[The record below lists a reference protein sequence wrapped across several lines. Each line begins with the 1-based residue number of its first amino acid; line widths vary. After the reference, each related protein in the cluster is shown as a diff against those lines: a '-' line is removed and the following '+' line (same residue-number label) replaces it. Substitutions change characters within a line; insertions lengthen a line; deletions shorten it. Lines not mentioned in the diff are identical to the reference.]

1 MKLDLSPAAPP
12 APLRPLTDRSA
23 WHLRANAPVVA
34 WLVATVVVAVG
45 HRWIPAS
52 PWLLVHLL
60 LLGAVTNAICVWS
73 QHFTD
78 ALLRRRITP
87 ASRRWQVARLVLLNG
102 AVAATV
108 AGMVTATWVV
118 TLVGAVGVGVAVAA
132 HGTALWLQSR
142 QALAARFAIC
152 VGFYVAAAW
161 LLPFGAG
168 LGATLARGLDEGW
181 HTRVVLA
188 HAGFNLLG
196 FVGLTVMG
204 TLMTLW
210 PTMLRT
216 KMADDAPRAART
228 TLALMLVGLAG
239 GVAAVL
245 AASPPV
251 AAVGLAT
258 YLAGIGVSV
267 RPMVTAARRRP
278 PATFAT
284 WSAACAL
291 AWLVGSLATLVGVL
305 ALSGTWEA
313 AAARVGI
320 VTVPLV
326 AGFAAQVLLGALTYL
341 VPVVLGGGP
350 AAVRSTTAVLE
361 RGAVLRVVLFD
372 GALALFVLPAPS
384 LVHVLASLTALGALV
399 AFLPLLVGALRVHRR
414 ARRTPFVPPTA
425 EDVAAAHALG
435 QDLRA
440 RSGDARQGP
449 PVEAVTG
456 PRRKGLAVAAL
467 SVLLLVAAGGVALDP
482 AALGTG
488 TGASPTEA
496 GASGAVV
503 PTGRTTTVEVEARDM
518 RFFPATIEVPAGD
531 SLVLVV
537 TNTDSTVHDLVLD
550 TGATS
555 GRLSPGATETFEV
568 GVVGRTVDGWCSIV
582 GHRQMGMV
590 LTIEPV
596 GGSVGGTS
604 LADGGAEPDG
614 AGAGSDSEA
623 EHDGMAGMD
632 HGPVGSGDES
642 GAPSAAKDL
651 DFMATPGDDFV
662 ARPAELAPASTET
675 VHRVRLAVSELVT
688 EVAPGVTQTLWT
700 FGGTA
705 PGPTLRGKV
714 GDRFEI
720 TLVNDGTIGHSIDF
734 HAGALA
740 PDRPMR
746 TIAPGEELTY
756 TFTATMSGVWMYHC
770 STMPMSAHIANGM
783 FGAVVID
790 PPDLPAVDREYLI
803 VQSEYY
809 LGPQGGEVDMDRLA
823 TGDPDVVAFNGYANQ
838 YDAAPLPARVGER
851 VRVWVLAA
859 GPNRG
864 SAFHVVGG
872 QFDTV
877 FSEGA
882 YRLRPGNAEA
892 GGSQVLGLAVAQGG
906 FVELAFPEA
915 GRYPFVTHAMI
926 DAERGAH
933 GFFAV
938 TG

>member
-1 MKLDLSPAAPP
+1 MKLDLSAQP
-12 APLRPLTDRSA
+12 APLKPLTDRSA
-23 WHLRANAPVVA
+23 WHLRANAPVVG

-78 ALLRRRITP
+78 ALLSRRVTP
-87 ASRRWQVARLVLLNG
+87 ASRRWQVARLVLLNV

-142 QALAARFAIC
+142 RALTARFAIC

-204 TLMTLW
+204 TLVTLW

-239 GVAAVL
+239 GVVAVL
-245 AASPPV
+245 VASPPV

-258 YLAGIGVSV
+258 YLAGVLVSV

-284 WSAACAL
+284 WSAACAVV
-291 AWLVGSLATLVGVL
+291 WLVGSLATLVGVL
-305 ALSGTWEA
+305 ALSGTWET

-326 AGFAAQVLLGALTYL
+326 AGFAAQILLGALTYL

-350 AAVRSTTAVLE
+350 AAVRSTTAALE

-384 LVHVLASLTALGALV
+384 LVHVLASLVALGALV

-414 ARRTPFVPPTA
+414 ARRTPFVAPTA
-425 EDVAAAHALG
+425 DDVAAAHALG

-440 RSGDARQGP
+440 RSGARQGP

-467 SVLLLVAAGGVALDP
+467 GVLLLVAAGGVALDP

-488 TGASPTEA
+488 TGAAPVEA
-496 GASGAVV
+496 GASGTVV

-518 RFFPATIEVPAGD
+518 RFFPSTIEVPAGD
-531 SLVLVV
+531 TLVLVV
-537 TNTDSTVHDLVLD
+537 TNTDTTVHDLVLD

-555 GRLSPGATETFEV
+555 GRLAPGATETFEV
-568 GVVGRTVDGWCSIV
+568 GVVGRAVDGWCSIV

-590 LTIEPV
+590 LSIEPT
-596 GGSVGGTS
+596 GGSVDGTS
-604 LADGGAEPDG
+604 LAGGD
-614 AGAGSDSEA
+614 AGSGADSGSA
-623 EHDGMAGMD
+623 GHDGMAGMD
-632 HGPVGSGDES
+632 HGASGSGD
-642 GAPSAAKDL
+642 APSTASAATDL
-651 DFMATPGDDFV
+651 DFMATPGDDFT
-662 ARPAELAPASTET
+662 AHPAALAPASAET
-675 VHRVRLAVSELVT
+675 VHRVRLPVSELVT
-688 EVAPGVTQTLWT
+688 EVAPGVTQKLWT

-740 PDRPMR
+740 PDGPMR

-790 PPDLPAVDREYLI
+790 PPDLPAVDREYLL

-809 LGPQGGEVDMDRLA
+809 LGPQGSEVDMDRLA

-838 YDAAPLPARVGER
+838 YDAEPLTARVGER

-864 SAFHVVGG
+864 TAFHVVGG

-915 GRYPFVTHAMI
+915 GRYPFVSHAMI

-933 GFFAV
+933 GFFSV

>member
-1 MKLDLSPAAPP
+1 MKLDLSAQP
-12 APLRPLTDRSA
+12 APLKPLTDRSA
-23 WHLRANAPVVA
+23 WHLRANAPVVG

-78 ALLRRRITP
+78 ALLSRRVTT
-87 ASRRWQVARLVLLNG
+87 ASRRWQVARLVLLNV

-142 QALAARFAIC
+142 RALTARFAIC

-168 LGATLARGLDEGW
+168 LGATLAHGLDEGW

-204 TLMTLW
+204 TLVTLW

-239 GVAAVL
+239 GVVAVL

-258 YLAGIGVSV
+258 YLAGVLVSV

-291 AWLVGSLATLVGVL
+291 AWLLVSLATLVGVL
-305 ALSGTWEA
+305 ALSATWET

-320 VTVPLV
+320 VTVPLA
-326 AGFAAQVLLGALTYL
+326 AGFAAQILLGALTYL

-350 AAVRSTTAVLE
+350 AAVRSTTAALE

-372 GALALFVLPAPS
+372 GALVLFVLPAPS
-384 LVHVLASLTALGALV
+384 LVHVLASLVALGALV
-399 AFLPLLVGALRVHRR
+399 AFLPLLVGALRAHRR
-414 ARRTPFVPPTA
+414 ARRTPFVAPTA
-425 EDVAAAHALG
+425 DDVAAAHALG

-440 RSGDARQGP
+440 RTGVRQGP

-488 TGASPTEA
+488 TGAAPVEA
-496 GASGAVV
+496 GASGTVV

-531 SLVLVV
+531 TLVLVV
-537 TNTDSTVHDLVLD
+537 TNTDTTVHDLVLD

-555 GRLSPGATETFEV
+555 GRLAPGATETFEV
-568 GVVGRTVDGWCSIV
+568 GVVGRAVDGWCSIV

-590 LTIEPV
+590 LSIEPT
-596 GGSVGGTS
+596 GGAADGTS
-604 LADGGAEPDG
+604 LAGGD
-614 AGAGSDSEA
+614 AGSGADSGSA
-623 EHDGMAGMD
+623 GHDGMAGMD
-632 HGPVGSGDES
+632 HGASDSDDGSG
-642 GAPSAAKDL
+642 AASAATDL
-651 DFMATPGDDFV
+651 DFMATPGDDFT
-662 ARPAELAPASTET
+662 AHPAELAPASAET
-675 VHRVRLAVSELVT
+675 VHRVRLPVSELVT
-688 EVAPGVTQTLWT
+688 EVAPGVTQKLWT
-700 FGGTA
+700 FGGIA

-740 PDRPMR
+740 PDGPMR

-790 PPDLPAVDREYLI
+790 PPDLPAVDREYLL

-838 YDAAPLPARVGER
+838 YDAEPLPARVGER

-864 SAFHVVGG
+864 TAFHVVGG

-915 GRYPFVTHAMI
+915 GRYPFVSHAMI

-933 GFFAV
+933 GFFSV

>member
-1 MKLDLSPAAPP
+1 MKLDLSAAP

-23 WHLRANAPVVA
+23 WHLRANAPVVG
-34 WLVATVVVAVG
+34 WLLATVVVAVG
-45 HRWIPAS
+45 HRWVPAS

-78 ALLRRRITP
+78 ALLSRRATP
-87 ASRRWQVARLVLLNG
+87 ASRRWQVARLVLLNV
-102 AVAATV
+102 AVVTTV
-108 AGMVTATWVV
+108 TGMVTATWVV
-118 TLVGAVGVGVAVAA
+118 TLVGAVGVGIAVAA

-142 QALAARFAIC
+142 RALAARFRVC
-152 VGFYVAAAW
+152 VAFYVAASW

-168 LGATLARGLDEGW
+168 LGATLARGLDEAW
-181 HTRVVLA
+181 HVRVVLA
-188 HAGFNLLG
+188 HAGVNLLG

-204 TLMTLW
+204 TLLTLW

-216 KMADDAPRAART
+216 RMADDAPRAART
-228 TLALMLVGLAG
+228 TLSLMLGGLAA

-245 AASPPV
+245 LAAPPV

-258 YLAGIGVSV
+258 YLAGVLVSV

-284 WSAACAL
+284 WSAAGAL
-291 AWLVGSLATLVGVL
+291 VWLMGSLGTLTGVL
-305 ALSGTWEA
+305 ALSGGWETA
-313 AAARVGI
+313 ADRVGI

-326 AGFAAQVLLGALTYL
+326 AGFVAQVLLGALTYL

-361 RGAVLRVVLFD
+361 RGAVVRVVLFN
-372 GALALFVLPAPS
+372 GALVLFVLPAPS
-384 LVHVLASLTALGALV
+384 LVHVFASLTALGALV
-399 AFLPLLVGALRVHRR
+399 AFLPLLVGAVLAHRR
-414 ARRTPFVPPTA
+414 ARRTPFLLPTA
-425 EDVAAAHALG
+425 DDVAAAHARG
-435 QDLRA
+435 HEVRDRA
-440 RSGDARQGP
+440 GGRQAP

-488 TGASPTEA
+488 SGATSAAA
-496 GASGAVV
+496 GAEGAVAA
-503 PTGRTTTVEVEARDM
+503 TGRTTTVEVEAANM
-518 RFFPATIEVPAGD
+518 RFVPSEIEVPAGD
-531 SLVLVV
+531 TLVLVV
-537 TNTDSTVHDLVLD
+537 TNTDTTVHDLALD
-550 TGATS
+550 TGRTS
-555 GRLSPGATETFEV
+555 GRIAPGATETFDV
-568 GVVGRTVDGWCSIV
+568 GVVGRAIDGWCTVV

-590 LTIEPV
+590 LTITPTGAAAV
-596 GGSVGGTS
+596 PDAAPSTNAGSAGDHEDMAGMNHGS
-604 LADGGAEPDG
+604 
-614 AGAGSDSEA
+614 AGAG
-623 EHDGMAGMD
+623 
-632 HGPVGSGDES
+632 PSGGTAPG
-642 GAPSAAKDL
+642 GATPSAAEDL
-651 DFMATPGDDFV
+651 DLMATPGEDFT
-662 ARPAELAPASTET
+662 AHPAALSPVGPET
-675 VHRVRLAVSELVT
+675 VHRVRMTVSEAVT
-688 EVAPGVTQTLWT
+688 EVAPGVTQRLWT

-705 PGPTLRGKV
+705 PGPTLRGRV

-740 PDRPMR
+740 PDEPMR

-770 STMPMSAHIANGM
+770 STMPMSAHVANGM

-790 PPDLPAVDREYLI
+790 PPDLAPVDREYLF

-851 VRVWVLAA
+851 VRVWVLPA

-864 SAFHVVGG
+864 TSFHVVGG

-906 FVELAFPEA
+906 FVEMAFPEA
-915 GRYPFVTHAMI
+915 GRYPFVSHAMI

-938 TG
+938 TGP

>member
-1 MKLDLSPAAPP
+1 MKLDLSAAP
-12 APLRPLTDRSA
+12 APLRPLTDRST
-23 WHLRANAPVVA
+23 WHLRANAPVVG
-34 WLVATVVVAVG
+34 WLLATVVVAVG
-45 HRWIPAS
+45 HRWVPAS

-78 ALLRRRITP
+78 ALLSRRVTP
-87 ASRRWQVARLVLLNG
+87 ASRRWQVARLVLLNV
-102 AVAATV
+102 AVVTTV
-108 AGMVTATWVV
+108 AGMVTAAWVV

-132 HGTALWLQSR
+132 HGTALWRQSR
-142 QALAARFAIC
+142 QALAARFRIC
-152 VGFYVAAAW
+152 VAFYVAAAW

-168 LGATLARGLDEGW
+168 LGATLARGLDEAW

-188 HAGFNLLG
+188 HAGVNLLG

-216 KMADDAPRAART
+216 RMADDAPRAART
-228 TLALMLVGLAG
+228 TLALVLGGLAA

-245 AASPPV
+245 LAAPPV

-258 YLAGIGVSV
+258 YLAGVLVSV

-291 AWLVGSLATLVGVL
+291 AWLVGSLATLTGVL
-305 ALSGTWEA
+305 AFSGGWETA
-313 AAARVGI
+313 ADRVGT

-361 RGAVLRVVLFD
+361 RGAVVRVVLFN

-399 AFLPLLVGALRVHRR
+399 AFLPLLVGAVLAHRR

-425 EDVAAAHALG
+425 DDVAAAHALG

-440 RSGDARQGP
+440 RAGGARQGP

-488 TGASPTEA
+488 SGATSAAA
-496 GASGAVV
+496 GAAGTVAA
-503 PTGRTTTVEVEARDM
+503 TGRTTTVEVEAADM
-518 RFFPATIEVPAGD
+518 RFVPSEIEVPAGD
-531 SLVLVV
+531 TLVLVV
-537 TNTDSTVHDLVLD
+537 TNTDTTVHDLALD
-550 TGATS
+550 TGRTS
-555 GRLSPGATETFEV
+555 GRIAPGATVTFDV
-568 GVVGRTVDGWCSIV
+568 GVVGRAIDGWCTVV

-590 LTIEPV
+590 LTITP
-596 GGSVGGTS
+596 T
-604 LADGGAEPDG
+604 G
-614 AGAGSDSEA
+614 AGAVTDAAASSGNAGSMGDHE
-623 EHDGMAGMD
+623 GMAGMD
-632 HGPVGSGDES
+632 HGSGGSAGSGPS
-642 GAPSAAKDL
+642 GGAVPGGAAPRAAEDL
-651 DFMATPGDDFV
+651 DLLAMPGEDFT
-662 ARPAELAPASTET
+662 AYPAALAPAGPET
-675 VHRVRLAVSELVT
+675 VHRVRMAVSEVVT
-688 EVAPGVTQTLWT
+688 EVAPGVMQRLWT

-740 PDRPMR
+740 PDEPMR

-790 PPDLPAVDREYLI
+790 PPDLAPVDREYLL

-809 LGPQGGEVDMDRLA
+809 LGPQGGEVDVDRLA
-823 TGDPDVVAFNGYANQ
+823 TGEPDVVAFNGYANQ

-851 VRVWVLAA
+851 VRVWVLPA
-859 GPNRG
+859 GPNQG
-864 SAFHVVGG
+864 TSFHVVGG

-877 FSEGA
+877 YSEGA

-906 FVELAFPEA
+906 FVEMAFPEA
-915 GRYPFVTHAMI
+915 GRYPFVSHVMI

-933 GFFAV
+933 GLFAV
-938 TG
+938 TSP

>member
-1 MKLDLSPAAPP
+1 M
-12 APLRPLTDRSA
+12 TDRSA

-34 WLVATVVVAVG
+34 WLLATVVVAVA

-78 ALLRRRITP
+78 ALLSRRVTP
-87 ASRRWQVARLVLLNG
+87 ASRRWQVARLVLLNV
-102 AVAATV
+102 AVVATV

-132 HGTALWLQSR
+132 HGTALWRQSR
-142 QALAARFAIC
+142 RALAARFRIC
-152 VGFYVAAAW
+152 VAFYVAAAW

-168 LGATLARGLDEGW
+168 LGATLARGLDEAW

-188 HAGFNLLG
+188 HAGVNLLG

-216 KMADDAPRAART
+216 RMADDAPRAART
-228 TLALMLVGLAG
+228 TLALMLGGLAA

-245 AASPPV
+245 LAAPPV

-258 YLAGIGVSV
+258 YLAGVLVSV
-267 RPMVTAARRRP
+267 RPLFTAARRRP

-291 AWLVGSLATLVGVL
+291 AWLVGALATLTGVL
-305 ALSGTWEA
+305 ALSGGWETA
-313 AAARVGI
+313 AGRVGI

-361 RGAVLRVVLFD
+361 RGAVVRVVLFN
-372 GALALFVLPAPS
+372 GALAFFVLPAPS

-399 AFLPLLVGALRVHRR
+399 AFLPLLVGAVLAHRR

-425 EDVAAAHALG
+425 DDVAAAHALG
-435 QDLRA
+435 QDLHARA
-440 RSGDARQGP
+440 GARQGP

-456 PRRKGLAVAAL
+456 PRRKGSAVAAL

-488 TGASPTEA
+488 SGATSAAA
-496 GASGAVV
+496 GAAGTVAA
-503 PTGRTTTVEVEARDM
+503 TGRTTTVEVEAADM
-518 RFFPATIEVPAGD
+518 RFVPSEIEVPAGD
-531 SLVLVV
+531 TLVLVV
-537 TNTDSTVHDLVLD
+537 TNTDTTVHDLALD
-550 TGATS
+550 TGRTS
-555 GRLSPGATETFEV
+555 GRIAPGATETFDV
-568 GVVGRTVDGWCSIV
+568 GVVGRAIDGWCTVV

-590 LTIEPV
+590 LTITPTGPGAV
-596 GGSVGGTS
+596 PDASASGAPDGS
-604 LADGGAEPDG
+604 AGGAGDHE
-614 AGAGSDSEA
+614 
-623 EHDGMAGMD
+623 GMAGMD
-632 HGPVGSGDES
+632 HGSG
-642 GAPSAAKDL
+642 GAASSAAEDL
-651 DFMATPGDDFV
+651 DFMATPGEGFT
-662 ARPAELAPASTET
+662 AHPAELAPAGPET
-675 VHRVRLAVSELVT
+675 VHRVRLPVAEAVT
-688 EVAPGVTQTLWT
+688 EVAPGVTQRLWT

-740 PDRPMR
+740 PDEPMR

-756 TFTATMSGVWMYHC
+756 SFTATMSGVWMYHC

-790 PPDLPAVDREYLI
+790 PPDLAPVDREYLL

-838 YDAAPLPARVGER
+838 YDAEPLPARLGER
-851 VRVWVLAA
+851 VRIWVLPA
-859 GPNRG
+859 GPHRG
-864 SAFHVVGG
+864 TSFHVVGG

-882 YRLRPGNAEA
+882 YQLRPGNAEA

-906 FVELAFPEA
+906 FVEMAFPEA
-915 GRYPFVTHAMI
+915 GRYPFVSHAMI

-933 GFFAV
+933 GVFAV
-938 TG
+938 TGP

>member
-1 MKLDLSPAAPP
+1 MKLDLSSAP
-12 APLRPLTDRSA
+12 APLKPLNDRSA
-23 WHLRANAPVVA
+23 WHLRANAPVVG

-78 ALLRRRITP
+78 ALLRGRITP
-87 ASRRWQVARLVLLNG
+87 ASRRWQVARLVLLNV

-108 AGMVTATWVV
+108 TGMVTATWAV
-118 TLVGAVGVGVAVAA
+118 TLVGAVGVGAAVAA
-132 HGTALWLQSR
+132 HGTALWRQSR
-142 QALAARFAIC
+142 RALAARFAVC

-204 TLMTLW
+204 TFLTLW

-228 TLALMLVGLAG
+228 TLVLMLVGLAAG
-239 GVAAVL
+239 IAAVL
-245 AASPPV
+245 VAKPPV
-251 AAVGLAT
+251 AAAGLAT
-258 YLAGIGVSV
+258 YLAGVVVSV
-267 RPMVTAARRRP
+267 RPMVSAARRRP

-284 WSAACAL
+284 WSAACAVG
-291 AWLVGSLATLVGVL
+291 WLLGALATLSGVL
-305 ALSGTWEA
+305 VLSGSWETA
-313 AAARVGI
+313 SARVGI

-361 RGAVLRVVLFD
+361 RGAVVRVVLFN

-399 AFLPLLVGALRVHRR
+399 AFLPLLVGAVRAHRR

-425 EDVAAAHALG
+425 DDVAAAHALG
-435 QDLRA
+435 EDLRA
-440 RSGDARQGP
+440 RPGGARQGP

-488 TGASPTEA
+488 SGATSAAA
-496 GASGAVV
+496 GAEGTVAA
-503 PTGRTTTVEVEARDM
+503 TGRTTTVEVEAANM
-518 RFFPATIEVPAGD
+518 RFVPSAIEVPAGD
-531 SLVLVV
+531 ALVLVV
-537 TNTDSTVHDLVLD
+537 TNTDTTVHDLALD
-550 TGATS
+550 TGRTS
-555 GRLSPGATETFEV
+555 GRIAPGATETFDV
-568 GVVGRTVDGWCSIV
+568 GVVGRAIDGWCTVV

-590 LTIEPV
+590 LTITP
-596 GGSVGGTS
+596 T
-604 LADGGAEPDG
+604 G
-614 AGAGSDSEA
+614 AGAVPDAAGSPAPSGDAGSA
-623 EHDGMAGMD
+623 GDHMAGTD
-632 HGPVGSGDES
+632 HDPDGTST
-642 GAPSAAKDL
+642 APSAAEEL
-651 DFMATPGDDFV
+651 DFMATPGRDF
-662 ARPAELAPASTET
+662 AAHPAELPPASAET
-675 VHRVRLAVSELVT
+675 VHRVRLPVAEVVT
-688 EVAPGVTQTLWT
+688 EVAPGVTQRLWT

-705 PGPTLRGKV
+705 PGPTLRGEV

-740 PDRPMR
+740 PDEPMR

-790 PPDLPAVDREYLI
+790 PPDLAPVDREYLL

-851 VRVWVLAA
+851 VRVWVLPA

-864 SAFHVVGG
+864 TSFHVVGG

-877 FSEGA
+877 FSEGV
-882 YRLRPGNAEA
+882 YRLRPGDAES

-906 FVELAFPEA
+906 FVEMSFPEA
-915 GRYPFVTHAMI
+915 GRYPFVSHAMI

-933 GFFAV
+933 GYFAV
-938 TG
+938 TEGDGGEG

>member
-1 MKLDLSPAAPP
+1 MKLDLSAQP
-12 APLRPLTDRSA
+12 APLKPLTDRSA
-23 WHLRANAPVVA
+23 WHLRANAPVVG

-78 ALLRRRITP
+78 ALLSRRVTP
-87 ASRRWQVARLVLLNG
+87 ASRRWQVARLVLLNV

-142 QALAARFAIC
+142 RALTARFAIC

-204 TLMTLW
+204 TLVTLW

-228 TLALMLVGLAG
+228 TLVLMLVGLAG

-245 AASPPV
+245 ASAPPV

-258 YLAGIGVSV
+258 YLAGVLVSV
-267 RPMVTAARRRP
+267 RPLVTAARRRP

-291 AWLVGSLATLVGVL
+291 VWLVGSLATLVGVL
-305 ALSGTWEA
+305 ALSGTWAE

-326 AGFAAQVLLGALTYL
+326 AGFAAQILLGALTYL

-350 AAVRSTTAVLE
+350 AAVRSTAAVLE

-372 GALALFVLPAPS
+372 GALVLFVLPAPS
-384 LVHVLASLTALGALV
+384 LVHVLASLVALAALV
-399 AFLPLLVGALRVHRR
+399 AFLPLLVGALRARRR
-414 ARRTPFVPPTA
+414 ARRTPSVPPA
-425 EDVAAAHALG
+425 PDDVAAAHALG
-435 QDLRA
+435 RETRE
-440 RSGDARQGP
+440 RSGGRQAP

-488 TGASPTEA
+488 ATSAA
-496 GASGAVV
+496 GASGTVAA
-503 PTGRTTTVEVEARDM
+503 TGRTTTVEVEAADM
-518 RFFPATIEVPAGD
+518 RFVPSEIEVPAGD
-531 SLVLVV
+531 RLVLVV
-537 TNTDSTVHDLVLD
+537 TNTDTTVHDLALD
-550 TGATS
+550 TGQTS
-555 GRLSPGATETFEV
+555 GRIAPGKTETFEV
-568 GVVGRTVDGWCSIV
+568 GVVGRSIDGWCTVV

-590 LTIEPV
+590 LSIEPT
-596 GGSVGGTS
+596 GGSADATS
-604 LADGGAEPDG
+604 LADEETETATGSGS
-614 AGAGSDSEA
+614 AG
-623 EHDGMAGMD
+623 HDGMAGMD
-632 HGPVGSGDES
+632 HGAGGSDDGSG
-642 GAPSAAKDL
+642 AASAATDL
-651 DFMATPGDDFV
+651 DFMATPGDDFT
-662 ARPAELAPASTET
+662 AHPAELAPASAET
-675 VHRVRLAVSELVT
+675 VHRVRLPVSELVT
-688 EVAPGVTQTLWT
+688 EVAPGVTQKLWT
-700 FGGTA
+700 FGGSA

-740 PDRPMR
+740 PDGPMR

-790 PPDLPAVDREYLI
+790 PPGLAPVDREYLL

-809 LGPQGGEVDMDRLA
+809 LGPQGGEVDVDRLA

-838 YDAAPLPARVGER
+838 YDAEPLPARVGER

-864 SAFHVVGG
+864 TSFHVVGG

-906 FVELAFPEA
+906 FVEMTFPEA
-915 GRYPFVTHAMI
+915 GRYPFVSHAMI

-933 GFFAV
+933 GTFAV
-938 TG
+938 TEADASGEDG

>member
-1 MKLDLSPAAPP
+1 MKLDLSTAP

-23 WHLRANAPVVA
+23 WHLRANAPVVG
-34 WLVATVVVAVG
+34 WLLATVVVAVG

-78 ALLRRRITP
+78 ALLSRRATP
-87 ASRRWQVARLVLLNG
+87 ASRRWQVARLAALNV

-118 TLVGAVGVGVAVAA
+118 TLVGAVGVGIAVAA

-142 QALAARFAIC
+142 RALAARFRVC
-152 VGFYVAAAW
+152 VAFYVAAAW
-161 LLPFGAG
+161 LLPVGAG
-168 LGATLARGLDEGW
+168 LGATLARGLDEAW
-181 HTRVVLA
+181 HVRVVLA

-204 TLMTLW
+204 TLLTLW

-216 KMADDAPRAART
+216 RMADDAPRAART
-228 TLALMLVGLAG
+228 TLVLMLVGLAG
-239 GVAAVL
+239 GVVAVL
-245 AASPPV
+245 VAAPPV
-251 AAVGLAT
+251 AAAGLAT
-258 YLAGIGVSV
+258 YLAGVVVSV
-267 RPMVTAARRRP
+267 RPMVSAARRRP

-291 AWLVGSLATLVGVL
+291 GWLLGSLATLTGVL
-305 ALSGTWEA
+305 ALSGGWATATECA
-313 AAARVGI
+313 GI

-361 RGAVLRVVLFD
+361 RGAVVRVVLFN

-399 AFLPLLVGALRVHRR
+399 AFLPLLVGAVLAHRR
-414 ARRTPFVPPTA
+414 ARRTPFVPPTPD
-425 EDVAAAHALG
+425 DVAAAHALG
-435 QDLRA
+435 REVRDRA
-440 RSGDARQGP
+440 GGRQAP

-488 TGASPTEA
+488 GGATSAAA
-496 GASGAVV
+496 GAEGTVAA
-503 PTGRTTTVEVEARDM
+503 TGRTTTVEVEAANM
-518 RFFPATIEVPAGD
+518 RFVPSEIEVPAGD
-531 SLVLVV
+531 TLVLVV
-537 TNTDSTVHDLVLD
+537 TNTDTTVHDLALD
-550 TGATS
+550 TGRTS
-555 GRLSPGATETFEV
+555 GRIAPGETETFAV
-568 GVVGRTVDGWCSIV
+568 GVVGRPLDGWCTVV

-590 LTIEPV
+590 LTITPT
-596 GGSVGGTS
+596 GTS
-604 LADGGAEPDG
+604 TVPD
-614 AGAGSDSEA
+614 AAGSPAPSGDAGSA
-623 EHDGMAGMD
+623 GDHMAGMD
-632 HGPVGSGDES
+632 HDPDVTST
-642 GAPSAAKDL
+642 APSAAEDL
-651 DFMATPGDDFV
+651 DFMATPGKDF
-662 ARPAELAPASTET
+662 APHPAELPPASAET
-675 VHRVRLAVSELVT
+675 VHRVRLPVAEVVT
-688 EVAPGVTQTLWT
+688 EVAPGVTQRLWT

-740 PDRPMR
+740 PDGPMR

-756 TFTATMSGVWMYHC
+756 TFTATRSGVWMYHC

-790 PPDLPAVDREYLI
+790 PPELAPVDREYLL

-838 YDAAPLPARVGER
+838 YDAAPLLARVGER
-851 VRVWVLAA
+851 VRVWVLPA

-864 SAFHVVGG
+864 TSFHVVGG

-882 YRLRPGNAEA
+882 YLVRPGNAEA

-906 FVELAFPEA
+906 FVEMAFPEA
-915 GRYPFVTHAMI
+915 GRYPFVSHAMI

-938 TG
+938 GGP

>member
-1 MKLDLSPAAPP
+1 
-12 APLRPLTDRSA
+12 
-23 WHLRANAPVVA
+23 PVVA
-34 WLVATVVVAVG
+34 WLLATVVVAVA

-52 PWLLVHLL
+52 PWLLVHLQ

-78 ALLRRRITP
+78 ALLSRRVTP
-87 ASRRWQVARLVLLNG
+87 ASRRWQVARLVLLNV
-102 AVAATV
+102 AVVATV

-132 HGTALWLQSR
+132 HGTALWRQSR
-142 QALAARFAIC
+142 RALAARFRVC
-152 VGFYVAAAW
+152 VAFYVAAAW

-168 LGATLARGLDEGW
+168 LGATLARGLDEAW

-188 HAGFNLLG
+188 HAGVNLLG

-216 KMADDAPRAART
+216 RMADDAPRAART
-228 TLALMLVGLAG
+228 TLVLMLGGLAA
-239 GVAAVL
+239 GVTAVL
-245 AASPPV
+245 LAAPPV

-258 YLAGIGVSV
+258 YLAGVLVSV
-267 RPMVTAARRRP
+267 RPLLTAARRRP

-291 AWLVGSLATLVGVL
+291 AWLVGSLATATGVL
-305 ALSGTWEA
+305 AFSGGWETA
-313 AAARVGI
+313 TARVGT

-361 RGAVLRVVLFD
+361 RGAVVRVVLFN

-399 AFLPLLVGALRVHRR
+399 TFLPLLVGAVLAHRR

-425 EDVAAAHALG
+425 DDVAAAHTLG

-440 RSGDARQGP
+440 RAGAARQGP

-488 TGASPTEA
+488 SGATSAAA
-496 GASGAVV
+496 GAAGTVAA
-503 PTGRTTTVEVEARDM
+503 TGRTTTVEVEAADM
-518 RFFPATIEVPAGD
+518 RFVPSEIEVPAGD
-531 SLVLVV
+531 TLVLVV
-537 TNTDSTVHDLVLD
+537 TNTDTTVHDLALD
-550 TGATS
+550 TGRTS
-555 GRLSPGATETFEV
+555 GRIAPGATESFDV
-568 GVVGRTVDGWCSIV
+568 GVVGRAIDGWCTVV

-590 LTIEPV
+590 LTITPT
-596 GGSVGGTS
+596 G
-604 LADGGAEPDG
+604 GGAVPDAAASGG
-614 AGAGSDSEA
+614 A
-623 EHDGMAGMD
+623 
-632 HGPVGSGDES
+632 
-642 GAPSAAKDL
+642 APSAAEDL
-651 DFMATPGDDFV
+651 DLMATPGEGFT
-662 ARPAELAPASTET
+662 AYPAALAPAGPET
-675 VHRVRLAVSELVT
+675 VHRVRMPVSELVT
-688 EVAPGVTQTLWT
+688 EVAPGVTQRLWT

-740 PDRPMR
+740 PDEPMR

-790 PPDLPAVDREYLI
+790 PPDLAPVDREYLL

-851 VRVWVLAA
+851 VRVWVLPA

-864 SAFHVVGG
+864 TSFHVVGG
-872 QFDTV
+872 QFDTL

-906 FVELAFPEA
+906 FVEMAFPEA
-915 GRYPFVTHAMI
+915 GRYPFVSHAMI

-938 TG
+938 TSP

>member
-1 MKLDLSPAAPP
+1 MKLDLSAPS
-12 APLRPLTDRSA
+12 APLKPLTDRSA
-23 WHLRANAPVVA
+23 WHLRANAPVVG

-78 ALLRRRITP
+78 ALLSRRVTTS
-87 ASRRWQVARLVLLNG
+87 SRRWQVVRLALLNL

-108 AGMVTATWVV
+108 TGMVTATWVV

-142 QALAARFAIC
+142 RALAARFRIC

-168 LGATLARGLDEGW
+168 LGATLARGLDESW

-228 TLALMLVGLAG
+228 TLALMLVGLGG

-245 AASPPV
+245 AATPPV

-258 YLAGIGVSV
+258 YLAGILVSV

-305 ALSGTWEA
+305 ALSGTWEEA
-313 AAARVGI
+313 ADRVGV

-350 AAVRSTTAVLE
+350 ATVRSTTARLE
-361 RGAVLRVVLFD
+361 RGAVLRVVLFN

-384 LVHVLASLTALGALV
+384 LVHVLASLVALGALV
-399 AFLPLLVGALRVHRR
+399 AFLPLLIGALRAHRR
-414 ARRTPFVPPTA
+414 SRRTPFVPPTA
-425 EDVAAAHALG
+425 ADVAAAHALG
-435 QDLRA
+435 QDVRA
-440 RSGDARQGP
+440 RSGARRAP

-496 GASGAVV
+496 GASGTVV

-518 RFFPATIEVPAGD
+518 RFFPSTIEVPAGD
-531 SLVLVV
+531 RLVLVV

-555 GRLSPGATETFEV
+555 GRLAPGATETFEV

-590 LTIEPV
+590 LTIEPT
-596 GGSVGGTS
+596 GGSADATS
-604 LADGGAEPDG
+604 LADEGTDTGSG
-614 AGAGSDSEA
+614 SGSAG
-623 EHDGMAGMD
+623 HDGMAGMD
-632 HGPVGSGDES
+632 HGAGGSDDGSG
-642 GAPSAAKDL
+642 AVSAATDL
-651 DFMATPGDDFV
+651 DFMATPGDDFT
-662 ARPAELAPASTET
+662 AHPAELAPASAET
-675 VHRVRLAVSELVT
+675 VHRVRLPVSELVT
-688 EVAPGVTQTLWT
+688 EVAPGVTQKLWT

-740 PDRPMR
+740 PDGPMR

-790 PPDLPAVDREYLI
+790 PPDLPAVDREYLL

-838 YDAAPLPARVGER
+838 YDAEPFPARVGER

-864 SAFHVVGG
+864 TAFHVVGG

-892 GGSQVLGLAVAQGG
+892 GGAQVLGLAVAQGG

-915 GRYPFVTHAMI
+915 GRYPFVSHAMI